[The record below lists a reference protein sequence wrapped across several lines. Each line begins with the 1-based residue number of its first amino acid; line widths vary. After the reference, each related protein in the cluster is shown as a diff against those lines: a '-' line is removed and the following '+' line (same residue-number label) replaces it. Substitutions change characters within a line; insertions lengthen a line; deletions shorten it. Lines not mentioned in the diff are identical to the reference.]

1 MADENGD
8 KTEAPTPR
16 RRLEAREQ
24 GNIAKSP
31 DVTVALILLGMM
43 VLLHSTG
50 GRMIEIL
57 KALIH
62 DMLGPNSMSDL
73 TEASASG
80 GLLHAIYSAGALMAP
95 LLLGV
100 VLIAIVG
107 NVAQVGF
114 NFNFTRLTPNLAALN
129 PTRGLGKLFNSRNP
143 QQLLLGILKMTLLS
157 LVAYSAIH
165 GYLTQILA
173 VQSLGFVQI
182 FGLGATVIYSIALRV
197 GIAMLFLAIGDYIF
211 QRWKFEQ
218 DLKMSKQEI
227 KEEMRSMEGDP
238 KMKQR
243 RRQVAIQQFKKRLAK
258 TVPTADVVVTNPTE
272 FAVALKYDPKSTG
285 APRVIAKGQGI
296 IAAHIR
302 QLAIAAGIPILERK
316 PLARAL
322 YRMVEVGEEIP
333 EQFYSA
339 VAEILAYVYE
349 LTGKV
354 RRAAGQRPMPK
365 PAVEP
370 LGPEL

>member
-1 MADENGD
+1 MAEDRGD

-16 RRLEAREQ
+16 RRQEARDQ

-31 DVTVALILLGMM
+31 DVTVALILLGVM

-50 GRMIEIL
+50 PRMVEIL

-62 DMLGPNSMSDL
+62 DLLGPNSLSDL
-73 TEASASG
+73 TSASAG
-80 GLLHAIYSAGALMAP
+80 GALLRAIYSGGAVMAP

-100 VLIAIVG
+100 VLIAIIG
-107 NVAQVGF
+107 NVAQIGF
-114 NFNFTRLTPNLAALN
+114 VFNFTRLTPNLNALN
-129 PTRGLGKLFNSRNP
+129 PVSGLGKLFNSRNP
-143 QQLLLGILKMTLLS
+143 QQLLLGVLKMTLLS
-157 LVAYSAIH
+157 LVAYSAVR
-165 GYLTQILA
+165 GYIYKILA
-173 VQSLGFVQI
+173 VQALGFIEI
-182 FGLGATVIYSIALRV
+182 FGLGAMVIYSIAIRV
-197 GIAMLFLAIGDYIF
+197 GIAMLVLAVCDYLF
-211 QRWKFEQ
+211 QRWKHEQ

-238 KMKQR
+238 KIKQR
-243 RRQVAIQQFKKRLAK
+243 RRQVAIQQHKKRLARE
-258 TVPTADVVVTNPTE
+258 VPTADVVVTNPTE
-272 FAVALKYDPKSTG
+272 FAVALKYDAQSSG

-296 IAAHIR
+296 IAAYIR
-302 QLAIAAGIPILERK
+302 QLAIAAGVPILERK

-322 YRMVEVGEEIP
+322 YKMVEVGHEIP

-354 RRAAGQRPMPK
+354 KRASVPGLSRK
-365 PAVEP
+365 PTAEPVGVE
-370 LGPEL
+370 L